1 MQIEATPIHA
11 VIAPYRVLIVDDM
24 ATNRLVAHSVL
35 ARYGFEVE
43 EADSGERAIAMLAER
58 SYDSVLMD
66 IMMPGMDGFEA
77 CRKIRHE
84 LELTLLPVIM
94 LTSLSGPDDV
104 AKSMD
109 VGANDFIHKPFNP
122 VELLARVNAA
132 VLHKRLT
139 DRLDDTESVLFALA
153 RMVEAKDLTTGDHCD
168 RLAHRSVV
176 FGKKLGCKYEE
187 LEALRRGGVLHDI
200 GKLGIPDAI
209 LLKPGALTDEEWV
222 VMRQHPVIGARLCS
236 ALKTMQLTT
245 DIISCHHERWNG
257 TGYPKGLKGDAIPRL
272 ARIFQLVDVFDALT
286 SARPYKEAF
295 STEKAIGIMQAE
307 CEQGYW
313 DPELLALFV
322 ELIQGDAVDL
332 QLPGTYAVDK
342 SSTIF
347 ESIACLGADA
357 KSNGIDDE

>member
-1 MQIEATPIHA
+1 MHSA

-43 EADSGERAIAMLAER
+43 EADSGERAITMLGER
-58 SYDSVLMD
+58 SYDAVLMD
-66 IMMPGMDGFEA
+66 IMMPGMDGFDA

-84 LELTLLPVIM
+84 LELTLLPMIM
-94 LTSLSGPDDV
+94 LTSLSGADDV
-104 AKSMD
+104 AKSME

-122 VELLARVNAA
+122 VELFARVNAA
-132 VLHKRLT
+132 VTHKRLT

-168 RLAHRSVV
+168 RLAHRSVA

-257 TGYPKGLKGDAIPRL
+257 SGYPKGLKGEAIPRL

-286 SARPYKEAF
+286 STRPYKEAY

-313 DPELLALFV
+313 DPEFLELFI
-322 ELIQGDAVDL
+322 ELIQAGAADL
-332 QLPGTYAVDK
+332 QLPGTYVSDK

-357 KSNGIDDE
+357 KKRAT